1 MADRNAV
8 LETDVPAEP
17 REPGLVLGRPAEDRT
32 FEAVEIAAGA
42 ATGAGLGALAG
53 GPIGAV
59 VGGAVGA
66 AVGAI
71 AGEALERAEGAAATT
86 TDATHSPGSR

>member
-1 MADRNAV
+1 MADTSAA
-8 LETDVPAEP
+8 LEPKVTEEP
-17 REPGLVLGRPAEDRT
+17 QEPGLVLGRPAEDRT

-59 VGGAVGA
+59 IGVAVGA

-86 TDATHSPGSR
+86 TDATDILAH